1 MLQRFVNHRATQL
14 FFIGV
19 VLLNAVIL
27 GFSTYA
33 RFENVVIIKR
43 LENIILYVFV
53 FEIVLKIIAFRLDF
67 FKSKANVFDFVVVA
81 LCFVPA
87 LTNISILRLLRIFTL
102 LRLFSAVPQLRFVIA
117 VIFKTAPSAFY
128 VGLVLMFILYI
139 YAVLCVRFFGSEFPE
154 IFGNLG
160 IAIFSLFQISTLES
174 WASGIALPI
183 MRVYP
188 YSWIVFV
195 SFILIV
201 TFVLLNMIVGLI
213 VDNINEIKEQKAR
226 EKQESEKKG

>member
-1 MLQRFVNHRATQL
+1 MLKRFVNHRATQL
-14 FFIGV
+14 FFISV

-33 RFENVVIIKR
+33 RFENLIIIKH
-43 LENIILYVFV
+43 LESIILCIFV
-53 FEIVLKIIAFRLDF
+53 FEMILKIIALKLDF

-81 LCFVPA
+81 LCLIPTIA
-87 LTNISILRLLRIFTL
+87 NISVLRLLRIFTL

-160 IAIFSLFQISTLES
+160 IAIFSLFQISTLEA
-174 WASGIALPI
+174 WASEIALPI

-213 VDNINEIKEQKAR
+213 VDNINEIKEQKAK